1 MAYRVYDTEQREWIQ
16 DGIYMNPDG
25 DLFMIKQS
33 LFGMVKIPLALS
45 PYRYTYHKAIDLY
58 DKNNLLV
65 YEGDYLEAKIS
76 EDKTVIGLVCF
87 AEELSSYI
95 ILCEEDNTFYTLGS
109 EICEYIEVVGNV
121 FDGY

>member
-1 MAYRVYDTEQREWIQ
+1 MAYRVFNTEQYEWVT
-16 DGIYMNPDG
+16 DNIYVNPDG
-25 DLFMIKQS
+25 ELFIIKQS
-33 LFGMVKIPLALS
+33 LFGMIKIPMALS
-45 PYRYTYHKAIDLY
+45 SDKYTCHKAINLY
-58 DKNNLLV
+58 DKDGLLV
-65 YEGDYLEAKIS
+65 YEGDYLEAKVA

-109 EICEYIEVVGNV
+109 EVCEYIKVIGNV

>member
-1 MAYRVYDTEQREWIQ
+1 MVYRVYDTEQHEWIK
-16 DGIYMNPDG
+16 DNIYMNLEG

-33 LFGMVKIPLALS
+33 LFGMVKVPLALS
-45 PYRYTYHKAIDLY
+45 PYRYVCHKAIDLY
-58 DKNNLLV
+58 DKDGLLV
-65 YEGDYLEAKIS
+65 YEGDYLEAKVA

-95 ILCEEDNTFYTLGS
+95 ILCEEDNTFYTLGT
-109 EICEYIEVVGNV
+109 EVCEYIEVVGNV